1 MRFSD
6 LTTAWSVISGA
17 MAAAALIAGFVAALA
32 KLYKWATK
40 PTEDNSERLDDHDE
54 KLDRDNRRIN
64 RIDEMLE
71 EQKESNEM
79 MLSCI
84 LQLMN
89 HAIDGNHDDQMIERR
104 DALNKFLISK

>member
-1 MRFSD
+1 MQFSD
-6 LTTAWSVISGA
+6 LTTAWVVVSSA
-17 MAAAALIAGFVAALA
+17 MAAVVMIAGFVGAIA
-32 KLYKWATK
+32 KLYRWATK

-71 EQKESNEM
+71 YQKESNEM

-104 DALNKFLISK
+104 NALNKFLISR